1 MQELLLNVTN
11 NVSGVVL
18 FYVDFFIITMPF
30 SLIEMTASCC
40 FRILIS
46 EGRTLQNGIDVH

>member
-18 FYVDFFIITMPF
+18 FYVDLLSLPF

-46 EGRTLQNGIDVH
+46 EGCTLQNGIDVH

>member
-18 FYVDFFIITMPF
+18 FYVD
-30 SLIEMTASCC
+30 LLYHYRA
-40 FRILIS
+40 L
-46 EGRTLQNGIDVH
+46 LND